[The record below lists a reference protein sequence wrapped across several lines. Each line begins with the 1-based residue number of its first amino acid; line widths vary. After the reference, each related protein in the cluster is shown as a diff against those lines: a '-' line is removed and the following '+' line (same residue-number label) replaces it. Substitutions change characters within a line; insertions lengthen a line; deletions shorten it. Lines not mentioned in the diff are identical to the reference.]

1 MNQDKREY
9 RDNIE
14 RAERN
19 ILIVSWIGIAA
30 ALGVIASA
38 IVGMQ

>member
-1 MNQDKREY
+1 MNQNKREY
-9 RDNIE
+9 KDDIE

-19 ILIVSWIGIAA
+19 ILIVSWVGIAA

>member
-19 ILIVSWIGIAA
+19 ILIVSW
-30 ALGVIASA
+30 LGIASA
-38 IVGMQ
+38 LVVIVQIILSMQ

>member
-1 MNQDKREY
+1 MNQNKREY
-9 RDNIE
+9 KDNIE

-19 ILIVSWIGIAA
+19 ILIVSWIGIAT

-38 IVGMQ
+38 IGGMQ

>member
-19 ILIVSWIGIAA
+19 ILIVSWLGIFSTIVFIVHT
-30 ALGVIASA
+30 LVSA
-38 IVGMQ
+38 